1 MTKSQRKCSGS
12 DSPQLFISIRDFDTE
27 ETDDSQILIT
37 IIDSMGQPEETKIF
51 DETNYDDEK
60 WIQDGFL
67 TTGAKNICDTLRAS
81 DVCIFCRSRS

>member
-37 IIDSMGQPEETKIF
+37 IIDSMGQPEETKRF
-51 DETNYDDEK
+51 DKTNYDVEK
-60 WIQDGFL
+60 WIQEGYFI
-67 TTGAKNICDTLRAS
+67 TEGSEKY
-81 DVCIFCRSRS
+81 V